1 LTTCFSLLDRLV
13 ARDYP
18 ALAPNGRT
26 ITHIHG
32 VRTPRAIVLLHGLS
46 TTPAQFERVAR
57 DLFERG
63 HNVIVPRLPHH
74 GHANPLSTAL
84 ARLHAEELYAAAA
97 EYVAVAQELGE
108 RVTFAGF
115 SLGGMMT
122 AWIGQHHA
130 IDRCIP
136 ISPFLGV
143 AMIPNRFMG
152 AVAEQLLRLP
162 NRFHWWNPILRE
174 RGPANGYPRY
184 ATHAIGHMHRIARA
198 LLEEARTVGPL
209 AGHCTIVTNAA
220 EIAVNNY
227 AIRRLYKSWRRQ
239 RPGAVELVRITGLPL
254 SHDIVSPLR
263 PWRLADRVHPQLLDA
278 IDPQRER
285 SLNVAP

>member
-1 LTTCFSLLDRLV
+1 MTTCFSLLDRLV
-13 ARDYP
+13 ARDHLGI
-18 ALAPNGRT
+18 AQNGRT
-26 ITHIHG
+26 IAYVHG
-32 VRTPRAIVLLHGLS
+32 ARTPRAIVLLHGLS

-63 HNVIVPRLPHH
+63 HNVLVPRLPKH
-74 GHANPLSTAL
+74 GQVNPLSTAL
-84 ARLHAEELYAAAA
+84 ARLRAERLYEATKQ
-97 EYVAVAQELGE
+97 YVAIAQELGD

-115 SLGGMMT
+115 SLGGLLT
-122 AWIGQHHA
+122 AWVGQHYA
-130 IDRCIP
+130 IDRCVP
-136 ISPFLGV
+136 IAPFLGV

-184 ATHAIGHMHRIARA
+184 ATHAIGHMYRISRA
-198 LLEEARTVGPL
+198 LLDEASSVMPA
-209 AGHCTIVTNAA
+209 AGRFTIVTNAA

-239 RPGAVELVRITGLPL
+239 RPGAVQLVRITGLPL

-263 PWRLADRVHPQLLDA
+263 PWRLANRVHPHLLDA
-278 IDPQRER
+278 IDPLD
-285 SLNVAP
+285 SLV